1 MPESESSPDISAVKL
16 TPEFRPRENR
26 ETVEIPIQMDD
37 GEVKM
42 RVGSSGEENKELPKI
57 RDGTI
62 GTLTVPKSAL
72 TEDEDQKWL
81 TKELKEIVLATTQ
94 KVWFRIKTD
103 HRDRDKISE
112 KARKFLGS
120 RTPPN
125 VGNGYRLI
133 PISLR
138 EHLWLQHRG
147 TKNPELKSCTC
158 SLPDLIQEEVDTDG
172 SALSSINQAYT
183 RLSEIFETHRSTH
196 TGNVYEKGFVR
207 DLAEGDWMKLGEL
220 RHRKPEKCI
229 WKERLWPRPWWIQEK
244 AQTTL
249 YGPGRRWA
257 TLDAQVQKNGKWRA
271 TPKYYSENTEGNVEK
286 VEVEGERVLLE
297 DVLKE
302 FNDRGYDTYDPVQ
315 YDATPPTLPLG
326 E

>member
-26 ETVEIPIQMDD
+26 ETVEIPIQMDG

-42 RVGSSGEENKELPKI
+42 RVGSSSEENEQLPKI

-72 TEDEDQKWL
+72 KEDEDQKRL
-81 TKELKEIVLATTQ
+81 TGELEEIVLATTQ

-103 HRDRDKISE
+103 HRDRDEISE
-112 KARKFLGS
+112 EAREFLGS
-120 RTPPN
+120 RSLPN
-125 VGNGYRLI
+125 VGNGYRLV

-147 TKNPELKSCTC
+147 TKNPELRSCTC
-158 SLPDLIQEEVDTDG
+158 SLPDPIQEEVDPDG

-207 DLAEGDWMKLGEL
+207 DLAEGDWMKLGKL
-220 RHRKPEKCI
+220 RHRKPGKCI
-229 WKERLWPRPWWIQEK
+229 WKERPWPRPWWIQEK
-244 AQTTL
+244 AQMSL
-249 YGPGRRWA
+249 NGPERRWA
-257 TLDAQVQKNGKWRA
+257 TFGARIQDGEWKAKPTYVACVDGKKR
-271 TPKYYSENTEGNVEK
+271 SE
-286 VEVEGERVLLE
+286 EVGEEEPLE

-302 FNDRGYDTYDPVQ
+302 FRERGYDTYDPTRH
-315 YDATPPTLPLG
+315 DATPPVLDAG
-326 E
+326 